1 MASNELEAQ
10 LLEIGNQ
17 LLEPPSTVE
26 ELLPLLDRIE
36 RCLTKVGQS
45 PNKSMQAALSPSQK
59 ALVAEQLLRHSDPHV
74 KVSVASCITEITRI
88 TAPDAPY
95 DDDPMKEAFQL
106 IVSTFE
112 NLQNKPS
119 RSYTKTT
126 YILETVARVRSC
138 DLMLDLECDELIV
151 EMFQHFLKAIRGYHP
166 VSVIS
171 SMENIITL
179 VIEECEDVSCQL
191 LAPLLASVKNVEE
204 EVETH
209 GIALADY
216 SKVVASI
223 CSESAGDTEK
233 NGVHDDKDMGGYNL
247 RGRKKKDVDLNMFDR
262 ISGLPDEILTSILSL
277 LPLREA
283 QATRIL
289 SRRWQHVWPY
299 CTTLNFNAGRQLIT
313 FGKLQFDWERELVLR
328 MYVDWVDSVLKQ
340 HKAPNIERF
349 RVAFGHGP
357 RSCIDDWI
365 QFAMRKGVQILEM
378 DLSAILHPRG
388 LHYKLSNKV
397 LGIREF
403 SSFKALCSEYI
414 GFKFLKVLDFNCV
427 DVDQGILEYFI
438 YNCPVLERVAV
449 CDSSLLVNLRVVGQS
464 IALKYLTIHRCRNL
478 KSVEICEANLVS
490 FTYGGEL
497 EKLLLRNLPLL
508 VEVSLSEWK

>member
-233 NGVHDDKDMGGYNL
+233 NGVHDDKDM
-247 RGRKKKDVDLNMFDR
+247 V
-262 ISGLPDEILTSILSL
+262 
-277 LPLREA
+277 
-283 QATRIL
+283 
-289 SRRWQHVWPY
+289 
-299 CTTLNFNAGRQLIT
+299 
-313 FGKLQFDWERELVLR
+313 
-328 MYVDWVDSVLKQ
+328 
-340 HKAPNIERF
+340 RF
-349 RVAFGHGP
+349 
-357 RSCIDDWI
+357 S
-365 QFAMRKGVQILEM
+365 
-378 DLSAILHPRG
+378 
-388 LHYKLSNKV
+388 
-397 LGIREF
+397 
-403 SSFKALCSEYI
+403 
-414 GFKFLKVLDFNCV
+414 
-427 DVDQGILEYFI
+427 
-438 YNCPVLERVAV
+438 
-449 CDSSLLVNLRVVGQS
+449 
-464 IALKYLTIHRCRNL
+464 
-478 KSVEICEANLVS
+478 
-490 FTYGGEL
+490 
-497 EKLLLRNLPLL
+497 
-508 VEVSLSEWK
+508 